1 MPLSAAMHDKAKTLV
16 ASLSTDTVDAFAR
29 GLAAAS
35 LETLTAVDA
44 GIEWPAVSV
53 PQKNELL
60 ALVRAGARQ
69 SDCKDLLS
77 DYTLNVAVDP
87 SVLQPFVTAVHD
99 RSGWLQYYLTEA
111 AGVKNKLGAGDK
123 KILQTIMNALFYKKS
138 KTAGGAGAGACD
150 LKQPLDAIPD
160 DLFRAILYELLVI
173 GFERIPSTCEA
184 AVAGS
189 ASDAAIIGRLLWA
202 GDAAAVAGTPI
213 KVVRVKPKW
222 RGDSRSYADIK
233 AANGFQTKAH
243 SEQYARDNNLSAP
256 WHPLSSDLGKRWLW
270 FRKTATDNCLYTIVS
285 VGKAGKEWKTYLPYP
300 LIKLSGGKVAGVRGY
315 KGTRKVKCQPVA
327 GGSPVMLDLP
337 VTETYLYLFVMA
349 GLALDTGAMQGK
361 DAYPEVGVGSIPFK
375 NVFGAVKV
383 VRYHLGEVDK
393 VTDDDG
399 VLAVVTESFRNDD
412 DHLTIRASYG
422 QELFTKLGE
431 RFDSAARLAG
441 PVAVRWK
448 ATGDGFE
455 DLGAYQATFRYG
467 GTSYRVFS
475 PLQTG
480 S

>member
-1 MPLSAAMHDKAKTLV
+1 MPMSAAMHDRAKTLIRT
-16 ASLSTDTVDAFAR
+16 LPTGDLDAFAR
-29 GLAAAS
+29 RLAAAS

-44 GIEWPAVSV
+44 GVEWWTAAV
-53 PQKNELL
+53 PQKTELL
-60 ALVRAGARQ
+60 SLVQDGTHKD
-69 SDCKDLLS
+69 DCKNLLS
-77 DYTLNVAVDP
+77 DYTLSVGIDP

-111 AGVKNKLGAGDK
+111 AGVKNKVGQGDQK
-123 KILQTIMNALFYKKS
+123 MLQNVMNALFYKKS
-138 KTAGGAGAGACD
+138 KTAGGAPGTYG

-160 DLFRAILYELLVI
+160 DLFRGILYELLVI
-173 GFERIPSTCEA
+173 GFERIPATCEA

-189 ASDAAIIGRLLWA
+189 ASDAAIIGRLMWA
-202 GDAAAVAGTPI
+202 GDASDVQGTPV

-222 RGDSRSYADIK
+222 RGDSRPYADIK

-270 FRKTATDNCLYTIVS
+270 FRKTASDNCLYTIVS

-327 GGSPVMLDLP
+327 GGAPVMLDLP
-337 VTETYLYLFVMA
+337 VTESYLYLFVLA
-349 GLALDTGAMQGK
+349 GLVLDTGAMQGK

-383 VRYHLGEVDK
+383 QRYHLGELDK

-412 DHLTIRASYG
+412 NHLTIRASYG

-431 RFDSAARLAG
+431 RFDSAARLTT

-448 ATGDGFE
+448 ASGDGFE
-455 DLGAYQATFRYG
+455 DLGAFQATFQYG
-467 GTSYRVFS
+467 GGRYRIFS
-475 PLQTG
+475 PFTPG
-480 S
+480 A